1 MTAALSSASP
11 TRSAA
16 KGLPSQ
22 RLRPFSRPGR
32 PRQGNAMT
40 QVAEQS
46 TPGQAGLALLPLKLA
61 PPARSEALL
70 RPDLQSLLAE
80 VRLRAATLVV
90 APAGYGK
97 TTLLAQ
103 WAAELGRT
111 GASVCWLGLDATDQ
125 APALLLAYLVRSFQR
140 RHPEVGEQAW
150 RVLHSAADLE
160 RDWPLVAGALLSDLQ
175 SELQSPTYLIVDDFH
190 LIADG
195 PITAQLLGYLLRA
208 APPTLHII
216 VASRR
221 PIAFAPLPRLRAEG
235 ELVEVERRD
244 LSLSREEAAELLAR
258 AGVRLPD
265 DDLTLLL
272 DRTEGWVLSVQL
284 AARALARQA
293 PPQRR
298 AYIESL
304 GAGQRGIFDYLA
316 TEVMADLPPPLLDGL
331 TRAALADEI
340 DAALLAEVLGRDD
353 APALLEQSLQLGLP
367 MTTVDGEGLTRSY
380 RLHPLWLRLLR
391 ERAEQQIPAAER
403 ADLHRRFAQAL
414 ERRGRL
420 EAALAQYHA
429 AGDAA
434 GLARALRERAW
445 PLIDTPQRT
454 TIRAWIERLPLAARE
469 SDPELLH
476 MWGWSVAAAAGEQAL
491 EAISRAAEIYHSQG
505 NHQRELRALS
515 DMAALLFWED
525 RPADFAAVC
534 VRAVGAANRVRDAWA
549 RGTALVS
556 VVALLYSRGRYS
568 AALRV
573 AAQAARHPRSAFW
586 QWLLAMT
593 VASIHIQQG
602 YPAAALSTISAALE
616 MPQVDRDDRLRQNLL
631 RLQAA
636 ALGLQGNLGEA
647 VTVALEAYQRL
658 SDYTNEGA
666 IGSSAALL
674 GQLLL
679 QQGRLEEASTYLA
692 RARAVGNRIGAPAL
706 LSRVRV
712 LDAYALLRADQA
724 PQAAAAALEVLR
736 QLRSSGVEAPDLR
749 GPLLREVLPDSDV
762 PYASLATHDLWMQL
776 LLLLALGEGGE
787 AARAAA
793 LADELVA
800 EMERRRD
807 GLFFSAVA
815 LYRAALAARRG
826 DEAVRDASL
835 RQGWGLAEL
844 HGFGYLPALPTAVIE
859 GAAADALR
867 LELAPRAVGEV
878 LRRQIPGTAVRL
890 LLAMLD
896 DPDGASTMRARVAA
910 LLGDLGAA
918 AAFPALRALLKDRQ
932 PVVRSAAEGALERL
946 VYRPAY
952 KLIVRTLGGFGVW
965 RGDVEIRDRDWR
977 SVKARQLLQLLLVER
992 GRMLPRD
999 RIMDML
1005 WPGLEAE
1012 AAANN
1017 LRVTLS
1023 RLTKAI
1029 EPSRPE
1035 GAPTYYIVQQGDTYG
1050 FNVESDHAY
1059 DAAEFSS
1066 AVDQARGALQRG
1078 QPEEA
1083 REHFRRAIGLYGGTF
1098 LPDCLY
1104 EDWSVV
1110 ERERLALLFTE
1121 ASLALGSMLLAEGQ
1135 PHEAIGLAWRVLEYD
1150 QAQEEAYQLLMRAYA
1165 ELGERSTA
1173 LRLYN
1178 RCVQVLE
1185 AELGVEPLPE
1195 TVELYER
1202 IKNG

>member
-1 MTAALSSASP
+1 MTE
-11 TRSAA
+11 
-16 KGLPSQ
+16 
-22 RLRPFSRPGR
+22 
-32 PRQGNAMT
+32 
-40 QVAEQS
+40 VAEHS
-46 TPGQAGLALLPLKLA
+46 TPGHVGPALLPLKLA

-70 RPDLQSLLAE
+70 RPDLQALLAE

-103 WAAELGRT
+103 WAAELDRT

-140 RHPEVGEQAW
+140 HHPEVGEQAW

-175 SELQSPTYLIVDDFH
+175 SELQSPTFLIVDDFH

-195 PITAQLLGYLLRA
+195 PITAPLLGYLLRA
-208 APPTLHII
+208 APPALHII

-221 PIAFAPLPRLRAEG
+221 PVAFAPLPRLRAEG

-244 LSLSREEAAELLAR
+244 LSLARDEAAELLAR
-258 AGVRLPD
+258 AGVTLD
-265 DDLTLLL
+265 DADLDLLL
-272 DRTEGWVLSVQL
+272 DRTEGWVLSLQL

-293 PPQRR
+293 SAQRR
-298 AYIESL
+298 PYIESL
-304 GAGQRGIFDYLA
+304 GMGQRGIFDYLA
-316 TEVMADLPPPLLDGL
+316 SEVMAELPPTLLDGL
-331 TRAALADEI
+331 TRAALADEV
-340 DAALLAEVLGRDD
+340 DAALLAEVLGRAD
-353 APALLEQSLQLGLP
+353 AGTLLEQAQQLGLP
-367 MTTVDGEGLTRSY
+367 ITTVDAEGRPRSY

-391 ERAEQQIPAAER
+391 DRAAQQIPAAER
-403 ADLHRRFAQAL
+403 ADLHRRFGLAL
-414 ERRGRL
+414 ERQGRL
-420 EAALAQYHA
+420 EQALAQYDA
-429 AGDAA
+429 AGDSDN
-434 GLARALRERAW
+434 LARALRERAW

-454 TIRAWIERLPLAARE
+454 TIRAWIERLPPGVRDA
-469 SDPELLH
+469 DPELMH
-476 MWGWSVAAAAGEQAL
+476 MWGWSVAAAAGEEAL
-491 EAISRAAEIYHSQG
+491 AAISRAAAIYHSQG
-505 NHQRELRALS
+505 NYQRELRGLS

-556 VVALLYSRGRYS
+556 VVALLYSRGRYG

-593 VASIHIQQG
+593 VASIQIQQG

-616 MPQVDRDDRLRQNLL
+616 IPQVDRDDRLRQNLL

-636 ALGLQGNLGEA
+636 ALGLQGQVGEA
-647 VTVALEAYQRL
+647 VAVALEAYQRL

-674 GQLLL
+674 AQLLL
-679 QQGRLEEASTYLA
+679 EQGRLEEANTYLA
-692 RARAVGNRIGAPAL
+692 RAGGVGNRIGAPAL
-706 LSRVRV
+706 LTRVRV

-724 PQAAAAALEVLR
+724 PQAAAAASDVLR
-736 QLRSSGVEAPDLR
+736 QLRPSSAEQPSQR
-749 GPLLREVLPDSDV
+749 GPLLREILPDSDV

-776 LLLLALGEGGE
+776 LLLIALGEGGE
-787 AARAAA
+787 AQRAAT
-793 LADELVA
+793 LADDLVA
-800 EMERRRD
+800 EMERRGD
-807 GLFFSAVA
+807 GLFLSAVS

-826 DEAVRDASL
+826 DDTLREAAL

-844 HGFGYLPALPTAVIE
+844 HGFGYLPALPAAVIE

-867 LELAPRAVGEV
+867 LEIAPRMVGEV
-878 LRRQIPGTAVRL
+878 LRRQTPGSAVRML
-890 LLAMLD
+890 LSMLED
-896 DPDGASTMRARVAA
+896 QNGSPTMRARVAA

-918 AAFPALRALLKDRQ
+918 AAFPALRALLKERH
-932 PVVRSAAEGALERL
+932 PNVRSAAEGALERL

-952 KLIVRTLGGFGVW
+952 KLIIRTLGGFGVW
-965 RGDVEIRDRDWR
+965 RGEIEIRDRDWR

-1029 EPSRPE
+1029 EPTRPE

-1078 QPEEA
+1078 QRGDA
-1083 REHFRRAIGLYGGTF
+1083 HEHLQRAIKFYGGTF

-1121 ASLALGSMLLAEGQ
+1121 ASLALGDMLLGEGQ

-1173 LRLYN
+1173 LRLYS

-1185 AELGVEPLPE
+1185 SELGVEPLPE
-1195 TVELYER
+1195 TLELYER
-1202 IKNG
+1202 IRNG